1 MYQNQSLQVLAYL
14 EEHSTIDS
22 FTCYMEL
29 QIVDLQHAI
38 MVLRKQKYKI
48 TDRWI
53 KKTNKYGKHIQYK
66 EYRLEK
72 ENVNHAIKTN

>member
-14 EEHSTIDS
+14 EKHSTIDS
-22 FTCYMEL
+22 FTCYMKL

-38 MVLRKQKYKI
+38 MVLRKDGYKI

-53 KKTNKYGKHIQYK
+53 KKTNQYGKHVRYK
-66 EYRLEK
+66 EYRLES
-72 ENVNHAIKTN
+72 